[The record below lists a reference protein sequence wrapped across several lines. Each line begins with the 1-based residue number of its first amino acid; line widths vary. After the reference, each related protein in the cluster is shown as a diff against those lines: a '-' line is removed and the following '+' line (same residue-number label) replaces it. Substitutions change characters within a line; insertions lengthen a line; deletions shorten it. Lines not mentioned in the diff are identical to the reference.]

1 MSAGR
6 GSHRKLLSADS
17 GEGQLCHP
25 GGRKDPFYP
34 PGGPEL
40 NECPSVDGT
49 PMRCERLDPMFCPRL
64 QGDVSLC
71 RSWDCKCY
79 GPGNNDNSN
88 ISGTLGS
95 TVINGEKSTASC
107 VCPTY
112 QYYQDD
118 GKDATLQTARMEE
131 TPMPFVDK
139 ADQFG
144 DRVMVYE
151 CCADWFSGYQCTL
164 WDYANGSSPVC
175 LHMYNNHEMLP
186 CAAST
191 CCSAYINTHVW
202 PWESS
207 DGNNNDPYNHP
218 SCDPHCDP
226 IWDPD
231 CIPCCDPHCDPIWDP
246 YCIPCNLDEPG
257 SGPGSGSGPG
267 PGPDMGG
274 GGEGCFLEIYG
285 GGTFVGQF
293 HPHSHAD
300 APQAQAQLLASHREG
315 AGGRPGKDAAETHVR
330 MNENIVFRGR

>member
-25 GGRKDPFYP
+25 GGQKDPFYP

-202 PWESS
+202 PWEGS
-207 DGNNNDPYNHP
+207 DDDNKGPGMPGPGMPGPGMHGGYGMYGGYGYGYGSGYGYGYNDPH
-218 SCDPHCDP
+218 
-226 IWDPD
+226 
-231 CIPCCDPHCDPIWDP
+231 DP
-246 YCIPCNLDEPG
+246 Y
-257 SGPGSGSGPG
+257 

-274 GGEGCFLEIYG
+274 GGDECRLEIYG

-315 AGGRPGKDAAETHVR
+315 AGGKPGKDAAETHVR